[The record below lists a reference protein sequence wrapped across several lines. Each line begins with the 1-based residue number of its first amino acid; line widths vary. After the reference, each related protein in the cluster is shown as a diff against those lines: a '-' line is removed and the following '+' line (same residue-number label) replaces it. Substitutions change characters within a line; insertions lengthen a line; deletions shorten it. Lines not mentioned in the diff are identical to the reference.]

1 MRQVRHAVRRRGE
14 VDAGMNVLRE
24 QVERDEGR
32 IADALGHP
40 VEGLDILEIG
50 PGQNKER
57 AYYFGARNRV
67 TAIDLDVIPR
77 DGRVGDYWRM
87 YRTNGVGRVVK
98 TVGGYAII
106 GRHARHAWARALDL
120 PQLTEPGVLQGDICQ
135 AAPAESAYDVVTSW
149 SVLEHLPDP
158 ASALRHVVSTLRPG
172 GAFFLSI
179 HLYTS
184 NDGHHDI
191 RSFTGSPLPP
201 WAHLRASTRDLVQ
214 PSAYLN
220 EWRLRDWR
228 ALFDEVAPGTRE
240 YLDQYELPEVLGPL
254 LEGDIG
260 RELSDYDPEELL
272 TVNAAYAWRKPLSG
286 DLS

>member
-1 MRQVRHAVRRRGE
+1 VRQVRHAVHRRQE
-14 VDAGMNVLRE
+14 VGAAMAVLLE
-24 QVERDEGR
+24 QVRRDDAR
-32 IADALGHP
+32 IADALGRP
-40 VEGLDILEIG
+40 VDGLDILEIG

-67 TAIDLDVIPR
+67 TAIDLDVIPG

-87 YRTNGVGRVVK
+87 YRANGWGRVVK

-106 GRHARHAWARALDL
+106 GRRARHAWADALGVRE
-120 PQLTEPGVLQGDICQ
+120 LTEPGVCQGDICQ
-135 AAPAESAYDVVTSW
+135 AAPAESRYDVVTSW

-158 ASALRHVVSTLRPG
+158 ASALRNVVTALRPG
-172 GAFFLSI
+172 GALFLSI

-191 RSFTGSPLPP
+191 RSFTGTPLPP
-201 WAHLRASTRDLVQ
+201 WAHLRPSTLSDVR

-228 ALFDEVAPGTRE
+228 ALFDEVTPGARE

-254 LEGDIG
+254 LDGDIG
-260 RELSDYDPEELL
+260 RELAGYDAEELL
-272 TVNAAYAWRKPLSG
+272 TVNTAYAWRKPRP
-286 DLS
+286 DTP